1 MLQSLKGKICIEKIN
16 MSKNDS
22 RTKEVISHVQRCGKC
37 NQFGHNM
44 RTCELKSVVSKEK
57 NDI

>member
-1 MLQSLKGKICIEKIN
+1 
-16 MSKNDS
+16 MSKNNNC
-22 RTKEVISHVQRCGKC
+22 TKEIILHVRHCNKC
-37 NQFGHNM
+37 NQLGHNA